1 MRLALV
7 TGSAGLVG
15 SEAVAYFADLGMH
28 VVGIDNGMRAKF
40 FGPDA
45 STKWV
50 RDRPIRWRLLQ
61 AEKISLEELLSDSR
75 ITTDRTLMLLLS
87 NKVARRFR
95 VERNSGW
102 TPAETVFGD

>member
-1 MRLALV
+1 
-7 TGSAGLVG
+7 
-15 SEAVAYFADLGMH
+15 MH

-75 ITTDRTLMLLLS
+75 ITTDRTLMVLLS
-87 NKVARRFR
+87 NKVAKRFR

>member
-1 MRLALV
+1 MSVALV

-50 RDRPIRWRLLQ
+50 RDRPIRWRRLQ
-61 AEKISLEELLSDSR
+61 KISLEELLSDSR
-75 ITTDRTLMLLLS
+75 ITTATRTLMVLLS